1 MLNKL
6 YIYATLPRSIMRK
19 MRIILSFLMALFVG
33 GQLFAQAPANDLR
46 ANAIAICPNIEYNGT
61 NKFATADTVENKT
74 PQYENACFDTIQN
87 MVWYKFKT
95 NYKGGHVQIK
105 FTNVACLQGVNIGD
119 SLEATI
125 VDPNYDPN
133 NTTEFF
139 LVGDCNHGATGDNF
153 VVNSSIPLKPLY
165 EYYLVIDGMDVKNV
179 GKSAECDFTIEL
191 FGEGADISIETIP
204 ENASRSL
211 ILGERVL
218 LDAIGADGSSDNV
231 AWTANDISDPLKLE
245 DVIEDANSRTT
256 FVFPKE
262 ETTTYRVVSSNK
274 FSPESDPNSLV
285 CYLKDSIVFYVNE
298 QLNPY
303 NTFTPNGD
311 DVNDL
316 WEIPKIDNVEEFQNA
331 EVTVYN
337 RWGQI
342 VYKVI
347 GYKNSKGWDGTFN
360 GQPVPEAT
368 YYWTI
373 NLNDFYNN
381 NRKYAGSVTIIR

>member
-1 MLNKL
+1 
-6 YIYATLPRSIMRK
+6 MRK
-19 MRIILSFLMALFVG
+19 MRIILSFLMSLFIG

-133 NTTEFF
+133 NTAESF
-139 LVGDCNHGATGDNF
+139 LVGDCNHGTTGVDF
-153 VVNSSIPLKPLY
+153 VVNSAFELKPLY
-165 EYYLVIDGMDVKNV
+165 EYYLVIDGMDVNNV
-179 GKSAECDFTIEL
+179 GASAECDFTIEL
-191 FGEGADISIETIP
+191 FGEGADITIKTIP
-204 ENASRSL
+204 DNASRSL
-211 ILGERVL
+211 ILGESVKL
-218 LDAIGADGSSDNV
+218 NAEGADGAPDNV
-231 AWTANDISDPLKLE
+231 AWTANGLTDL
-245 DVIEDANSRTT
+245 DVIENPNSRMTN
-256 FVFPKE
+256 VFPRE
-262 ETTTYRVVSSNK
+262 ETTTYRVVSSNG
-274 FSPESDPNSLV
+274 FVTDPLV
-285 CYLKDSIVFYVNE
+285 CFLKDSIVFYVNE

-311 DVNDL
+311 GVNDL
-316 WEIPKIDNVEEFQNA
+316 WEIPRIEDKDEFKNA
-331 EVTVYN
+331 GVTVYN

-342 VYKVI
+342 VYKII
-347 GYKNSKGWDGTFN
+347 GYRNDKGWDGTFN
-360 GQPVPEAT
+360 GKPVPEAT

-373 NLNDFYNN
+373 ELNGQFNN
-381 NRKYAGSVTIIR
+381 NRKYTGSVTIIR

>member
-1 MLNKL
+1 
-6 YIYATLPRSIMRK
+6 MRK
-19 MRIILSFLMALFVG
+19 MRIILSFLMSLFVG
-33 GQLFAQAPANDLR
+33 GQLFAQAPVNDLR

-61 NKFATADTVENKT
+61 NKFATADTLENKT
-74 PQYENACFDTIQN
+74 PQYEIACFDTIQN

-95 NYKGGHVQIK
+95 NYKGGHVQFK

-119 SLEATI
+119 SLEAAI
-125 VDPNYDPN
+125 VNPNYDPLN
-133 NTTEFF
+133 PNESFAVGGCGRGTTG
-139 LVGDCNHGATGDNF
+139 LDF
-153 VVNSSIPLKPLY
+153 VVSSDFDLKPLF
-165 EYYLVIDGMDVKNV
+165 EYYLVIDGMDVNNV
-179 GKSAECDFTIEL
+179 GASAECDFTIEI
-191 FGEGADISIETIP
+191 FGEGADISIVTDPET
-204 ENASRSL
+204 ASRSL

-218 LDAIGADGSSDNV
+218 VRALGADGNPDNV
-231 AWTANDISDPLKLE
+231 AWTANGLTDL
-245 DVIEDANSRTT
+245 DVIDNPNGAST

-316 WEIPKIDNVEEFQNA
+316 WEIPKIDNVREFQNA

-342 VYKVI
+342 VYKII
-347 GYKNSKGWDGTFN
+347 GYRNDKGWDGTFN

-373 NLNDFYNN
+373 NLNDFFNN

>member
-1 MLNKL
+1 MK
-6 YIYATLPRSIMRK
+6 
-19 MRIILSFLMALFVG
+19 IILSLFMLLLLVG
-33 GQLFAQAPANDLR
+33 GQLFAQAPSNDLR
-46 ANAIAICPNIEYNGT
+46 ANAIAICPNVEYNGT

-95 NYKGGHVQIK
+95 NFKGGHVQIK
-105 FTNVACLQGVNIGD
+105 FTNIACLQGANIGD

-125 VDPNYDPN
+125 VDPNYNPLNPN
-133 NTTEFF
+133 ESF
-139 LVGDCNHGATGDNF
+139 LVGDCNHGSTGLDF
-153 VVNSSIPLKPLY
+153 VVNSAFPLKPLY
-165 EYYLVIDGMDVKNV
+165 EYYLVIDGMDVNKV
-179 GKSAECDFTIEL
+179 GGSAQCDFTIEL
-191 FGEGADISIETIP
+191 FGEGADITIKTIP

-218 LDAIGADGSSDNV
+218 LNAEGADGNPDNV
-231 AWTANDISDPLKLE
+231 AWTANDLTDF
-245 DVIEDANSRTT
+245 DVIEDPNSRTT
-256 FVFPKE
+256 YVFPKE
-262 ETTTYRVVSSNK
+262 ETTTYRVVSSND
-274 FSPESDPNSLV
+274 FDTSPLV
-285 CYLKDSIVFYVNE
+285 CFLKDSIVFYVNE

-311 DVNDL
+311 GVNDL
-316 WEIPKIDNVEEFQNA
+316 WEIPKIDNVQEFQNA

-347 GYKNSKGWDGTFN
+347 GYRNDKGWDGTFN